1 MVNIGCAYVNRRR
14 LGMTREN
21 RTGTP
26 RLHNAGLRRDLQILS
41 ALADDDSGHGL
52 GVNQLAEIVGRDKA
66 QVSRV
71 LATLAQEGLV
81 SREAETPK
89 YRIGWKIFWLAAR
102 TVETSLADLTA
113 PFLREI
119 VAGLHETTPLCVLRG
134 GRVLTLLSEIPSH
147 AFRGLNW
154 QGGETPPHST
164 SAGRVLLSERSDGEI
179 RDWWRDRPRRS
190 GRTKPTALPQE
201 GRPSRAMHTTT
212 DIETFV
218 ELLRQTQANDFASV
232 DEEFEPG
239 LVGVS
244 APIRDF
250 RGRIIAAINVA
261 APKTRLGAH
270 LFEAGTYIRGV
281 AARLSQELGYS
292 EGGG

>member
-1 MVNIGCAYVNRRR
+1 
-14 LGMTREN
+14 MTREN

-81 SREAETPK
+81 SRDGETSK
-89 YRIGWKIFWLAAR
+89 YRIGWKIFSLAAR
-102 TVETSLADLTA
+102 TVETSLADLAA
-113 PFLREI
+113 PYLRQI
-119 VAGLHETTPLCVLRG
+119 VAGLHETTHLCVLRG

-154 QGGETPPHST
+154 QGVETPPHST
-164 SAGRVLLSERSDGEI
+164 SAGRVLLSEWSDEEI
-179 RDWWRDRPRRS
+179 RDWWRTNPPES
-190 GRTKPTALPQE
+190 GRRMPPALAQA
-201 GRPSRAMHTTT
+201 GSSAGAVNGAL

-218 ELLRQTQANDFASV
+218 ELLRQTRANGFASV

-244 APIRDF
+244 TPIRDF

-261 APKTRLGAH
+261 APKTRLGDH

-281 AARLSQELGYS
+281 AARLSQQLGCS
-292 EGGG
+292 AADD

>member
-1 MVNIGCAYVNRRR
+1 
-14 LGMTREN
+14 MTRAN
-21 RTGTP
+21 RSGAP

-52 GVNQLAEIVGRDKA
+52 GVSQLAEIVGRDKA

-81 SREAETPK
+81 SREAETSK
-89 YRIGWKIFWLAAR
+89 YRIGWKVFSLAAR
-102 TVETSLADLTA
+102 TVETSLADLAA
-113 PFLREI
+113 PYLREI
-119 VAGLHETTPLCVLRG
+119 VAGLHETTHLCVLRG

-154 QGGETPPHST
+154 QGVETPPHST
-164 SAGRVLLSERSDGEI
+164 SAGRVLLSEWSEEEI
-179 RDWWRDRPRRS
+179 RDWWRANPPQS
-190 GRTKPTALPQE
+190 GRTTPPALAQAAS
-201 GRPSRAMHTTT
+201 PSRAINSAL